1 MIAVGS
7 LSNVPWESH
16 KALGEFIKNLAK
28 KGITARLV
36 GGVVRDALL
45 SRLVPSGD
53 FDFAVDAT
61 PDQMIAICFE
71 TGLQV
76 IPTGVSFGTVT
87 CIIEGEPYEITSL
100 RKDITSDGRK
110 AVVQYTKDWSEDAQR
125 RDLTINALYADWD
138 GKYYDPTGMGIE
150 DLNNRYLRFV
160 GDPESR
166 IKEDFLRI
174 IRFFRFMAL
183 FPSAKYEEETYK
195 LCIKF
200 SKKLKSISLE
210 RKWGELKKIFKSDYP
225 LNAIESLISSK
236 IMSEVCRINWSLNKL
251 ERSLPWVKNR
261 FNNIFYGLLGSVN
274 QFSIDSNNC
283 IPLKLQKR
291 LEDVFKIKFSS
302 SLDLQ
307 ALYWF
312 GKQNYKDAYI
322 RDTITN
328 KPFSEEALKKCNEA
342 IEAID
347 AVLMPRFP
355 VSGANLQEL
364 GFTPG
369 PAMGDI
375 LRETEKWWVESNF
388 TPDFEDCLQ
397 RIKQLYLGE
406 PLDKI

>member
-1 MIAVGS
+1 MIPVGS

-16 KALGEFIKNLAK
+16 KALGKFIRHLAK

-45 SRLVPSGD
+45 NRFDPSTD

-61 PDQMIAICFE
+61 PDQMIATCLE

-76 IPTGVSFGTVT
+76 IPSGISFGTVS
-87 CIIEGEPYEITSL
+87 CIIEGKPYEITSL
-100 RKDITSDGRK
+100 RKDITTDGRK

-138 GKYYDPTGMGIE
+138 GKYYDPTGMGVD

-160 GDPESR
+160 GDPERR

-183 FPSAKYEEETYK
+183 FSSAKYDEETYK

-200 SKKLKSISLE
+200 SKKLKYISLE
-210 RKWGELKKIFKSDYP
+210 RKWDELKKIFKSAYP
-225 LNAIESLISSK
+225 LNAIENLISSK

-251 ERSLPWVKNR
+251 ERSLPWVKNK
-261 FNNIFYGLLGSVN
+261 FSDIFYGLLGSVN
-274 QFSIDSNNC
+274 QFSVDRNNC

-291 LEDVFKIKFSS
+291 LEEVFKIKLSS
-302 SLDLQ
+302 SMDLK
-307 ALYWF
+307 ALYWS

-322 RDTITN
+322 KYIITN
-328 KPFSEEALKKCNEA
+328 KVFSEESLKKCNEA
-342 IEAID
+342 IEAIE
-347 AVLMPRFP
+347 AVLIPRFP
-355 VSGANLQEL
+355 ISGANLQEL
-364 GFTPG
+364 GFNPG
-369 PAMGDI
+369 PAMGNI
-375 LRETEKWWVESNF
+375 LRETERWWVESNF
-388 TPDFEDCLQ
+388 APDFEACLQ
-397 RIKQLYLGE
+397 HIKHLYLGE
-406 PLDKI
+406 RLDKI